1 MYGQTQPSSQNNAL
15 KSNGSNETLT
25 KWESISGKFQS
36 ELTALQQDL
45 QTALN
50 DANQSKV
57 SLRKS
62 ISLYE
67 TSLQRIQ
74 NLENFNQQIGQR
86 MQKRDEDLAQAYDKI
101 DRLEKVQLRLIIAGI
116 VLAFLLV
123 LSLVLRVVRFL

>member
-1 MYGQTQPSSQNNAL
+1 MYGQTQPSLLNNAP

-50 DANQSKV
+50 EANQSKV
-57 SLRKS
+57 SLQKS
-62 ISLYE
+62 IALYE

-74 NLENFNQQIGQR
+74 NLENFNQQIAER
-86 MQKRDEDLAQAYDKI
+86 MQERDEDLAQAYAEVDNLVK
-101 DRLEKVQLRLIIAGI
+101 EKLRLIIACI

-123 LSLVLRVVRFL
+123 LFCVLRYVRFI

>member
-1 MYGQTQPSSQNNAL
+1 MYGQTQPSSQNNAP

-25 KWESISGKFQS
+25 KWESISGRFQA

-57 SLRKS
+57 SLQKS

-86 MQKRDEDLAQAYDKI
+86 MQERDEDLAQMYDKI
-101 DRLEKVQLRLIIAGI
+101 DRLEKERLRFIIACV
-116 VLAFLLV
+116 VLAFLLT
-123 LSLVLRVVRFL
+123 LSIVLRFIRLV